1 MLEPQATTRRERRI
15 AERQAQILEAAAIE
29 FSQKGYGRATTR
41 EIAARADLSEGTLYN
56 YFNNKQ
62 DLLIGVVRTFADDVT
77 QKIAAIEAD
86 NIEDMMTQ
94 LLTDRFSSGRERR
107 LFMLFLYEAP
117 LNPDV
122 QRYYV
127 QEAIYR
133 IIDATEQRFREL
145 IASGAMRSV
154 DPATAAQAISATI
167 MGFGALYEL
176 GKHAR
181 DKNGRE
187 PFSAKTMGQ
196 DVTDLFFN
204 GMRPA
209 QDGGPHQSEG
219 T

>member
-1 MLEPQATTRRERRI
+1 MLEPQAHTRRERRI
-15 AERQAQILEAAAIE
+15 AERQAQILEAAAVE

-56 YFNNKQ
+56 YFDTKQ
-62 DLLIGVVRTFADDVT
+62 DLLAGVAKTFADDVT
-77 QKIAAIEAD
+77 HKIAAIEAD

-122 QRYYV
+122 QRIYV
-127 QEAIYR
+127 QEALYR
-133 IIDATEQRFREL
+133 IIDATEARFREL
-145 IASGAMRSV
+145 IASGAMRPV

-176 GKHAR
+176 GRHTR
-181 DKNGRE
+181 NKNGKE
-187 PFSAKTMGQ
+187 PFSAETMGQ

-204 GMRPA
+204 GMRPG
-209 QDGGPHQSEG
+209 QDGDS
-219 T
+219 

>member
-15 AERQAQILEAAAIE
+15 AERQAQILEAAAVE

-176 GKHAR
+176 GKHTR
-181 DKNGRE
+181 DKNDKE
-187 PFSAKTMGQ
+187 PFSAQAMGQ
-196 DVTDLFFN
+196 AVTDLFFN
-204 GMRPA
+204 GMRML
-209 QDGGPHQSEG
+209 SEKPVEVEK
-219 T
+219 